1 MFSCFLKSLCVSH
14 FVCPCLCARRILD
27 VQPNRLSVGGVRSI
41 EPVLHRRGQVAT
53 HDFVGCIMEFA
64 VNGRPLEPSQA
75 LASRGILDR
84 SAPQTPPFPTPVS
97 LLPPSSSGPSVFS
110 NLLDSRCGTS
120 VHTLKPSRE
129 FFKKMFFNTNGRF
142 LTGGIPEIFFFF
154 FFFTFLSCL

>member
-1 MFSCFLKSLCVSH
+1 MLSHVHGFECV
-14 FVCPCLCARRILD
+14 FVCVCRILD

-84 SAPQTPPFPTPVS
+84 SAAPHPS
-97 LLPPSSSGPSVFS
+97 SPSSSSYPSISS

-120 VHTLKPSRE
+120 LHTFKPSRE
-129 FFKKMFFNTNGRF
+129 FLKKRCLKKKTTHTQKWHVVDQGNQLLEFQRIYFFS
-142 LTGGIPEIFFFF
+142 I
-154 FFFTFLSCL
+154 

>member
-1 MFSCFLKSLCVSH
+1 M
-14 FVCPCLCARRILD
+14 
-27 VQPNRLSVGGVRSI
+27 QPNRLSVGGVRSI

-64 VNGRPLEPSQA
+64 VNGRPLEPSQS

-84 SAPQTPPFPTPVS
+84 SAQPDLTPS
-97 LLPPSSSGPSVFS
+97 LSPAFTLSPSSPSSSHLSVFS

-129 FFKKMFFNTNGRF
+129 ILKRCFFQYKWQIFD
-142 LTGGIPEIFFFF
+142 GGNQLQNSGEIFFFSALLVNSEAR
-154 FFFTFLSCL
+154 TDLLIC